1 MPVLIAA
8 TGNAG
13 KLAEIAAFLA
23 PSGFDVRG
31 LSELGDTTPV
41 EETGATFEANVRL
54 KAEEYSRRTPHLV
67 LADDSGLTVDA
78 LGGAPGVHSARYGGV
93 GLTDE
98 ERCHVLL
105 VALADVPDEKRTARF
120 RCVIAVARDG
130 RTLTTVEGAVEGT
143 ILRESR
149 GTSGF
154 GYDPVF
160 FHAPSGCSFAE
171 LTRAQKQNV
180 SHRGRALGDILL
192 FLTNSK

>member
-1 MPVLIAA
+1 VPVLVAA

-23 PSGFDVRG
+23 PSGLDVRG
-31 LSELGDTTPV
+31 LSELADTTPV
-41 EETGATFEANVRL
+41 EETGATFEANARL

-67 LADDSGLTVDA
+67 LADDSGLT
-78 LGGAPGVHSARYGGV
+78 
-93 GLTDE
+93 DE

-105 VALADVPDEKRTARF
+105 VALADVPDDRRTARF

-130 RTLTTVEGAVEGT
+130 RLLATVEGAVEGT

-149 GTSGF
+149 GTNGF

-160 FHAPSGCSFAE
+160 FHPPSGCSFAE

-180 SHRGRALGDILL
+180 PPETPWKRVTSP
-192 FLTNSK
+192 S